1 LYIKYNFSEEDK
13 DIIKLALKEEKNS
26 NIKERLQTVYM
37 TMQNLKRYEVAK
49 LLNKDKQFV
58 GRWVKTYKKF
68 GVDGLSENRGGA
80 NRHHLTKEQEEFIK
94 DIVTNAQPADCSY
107 SQPVWS
113 GALIVDL
120 IKNMYSATYTR
131 NGVYALMSRL
141 GVSYK
146 KAIKV
151 DPKKSHK
158 VIQEW
163 KELIKKT

>member
-1 LYIKYNFSEEDK
+1 MYIKYNFSEEDK
-13 DIIKLALKEEKNS
+13 GIIKLALKEEKNS
-26 NIKERLQTVYM
+26 NIKERLQAVYM

-58 GRWVKTYKKF
+58 GRWVKAYKKF
-68 GVDGLSENRGGA
+68 GIDGLSENRGGA
-80 NRHHLTKEQEEFIK
+80 NHHHLTKQEEEFIK
-94 DIVTNAQPADCSY
+94 EIVINALPADCGY

-120 IKNMYSATYTR
+120 INAMYDAKYTR
-131 NGVYALMSRL
+131 NGVYALMGRL

-151 DPKKSHK
+151 DPKKSQK

>member
-1 LYIKYNFSEEDK
+1 LYIKYNFSEEDE

-26 NIKERLQTVYM
+26 NIKERLQSVYM
-37 TMQNLKRYEVAK
+37 SMQNLKRYEVAK
-49 LLNKDKQFV
+49 LLNKDKQFI
-58 GRWVKTYKKF
+58 GRLVKAYKKF
-68 GVDGLSENRGGA
+68 GIDGLSENRGGS
-80 NRHHLTKEQEEFIK
+80 NHHHLTKQEEEFVK
-94 DIVTNAQPADCSY
+94 DIVTNAQPADCGY
-107 SQPVWS
+107 TQPVWS

-120 IKNMYSATYTR
+120 INVMYDVKYTR

-141 GVSYK
+141 GISYK
-146 KAIKV
+146 KACKV